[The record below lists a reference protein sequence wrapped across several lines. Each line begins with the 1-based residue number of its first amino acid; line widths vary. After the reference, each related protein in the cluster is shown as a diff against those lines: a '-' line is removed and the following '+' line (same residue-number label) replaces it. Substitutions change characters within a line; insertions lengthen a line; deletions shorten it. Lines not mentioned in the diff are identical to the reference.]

1 MLCVSEDKV
10 LRGVYWGFWRQTLSV
25 WDAGVHACSGF
36 SCGMR
41 RWIPGIKFVVK
52 GLRWKTFTF
61 SLRRMIVSRQNCGT
75 CCLKTSKF
83 PTEKPW
89 FIACFAWFWMCFSSP
104 QRFFSSFL
112 PTHPTPFEEIVNVN
126 WGFVSV
132 GWCVRCCKKCRI
144 ILHFSVFSVQN
155 GSQSISRVGKNRLWF
170 GDFLPNGAWE
180 CQIFNLRSRKK
191 RMKFTG
197 MYGEKLLSVYV
208 WALWRSLDARLLPY
222 YTPYLYIATI

>member
-1 MLCVSEDKV
+1 MSFIFLFINLHHTSKYCNLRASLYKSFPGMLCVSEDKV

-75 CCLKTSKF
+75 FCLKTSKF

-104 QRFFSSFL
+104 QRFFF
-112 PTHPTPFEEIVNVN
+112 F
-126 WGFVSV
+126 
-132 GWCVRCCKKCRI
+132 
-144 ILHFSVFSVQN
+144 
-155 GSQSISRVGKNRLWF
+155 
-170 GDFLPNGAWE
+170 
-180 CQIFNLRSRKK
+180 IFTYTSY
-191 RMKFTG
+191 TI
-197 MYGEKLLSVYV
+197 
-208 WALWRSLDARLLPY
+208 WRDC
-222 YTPYLYIATI
+222 